1 MEQTV
6 PMIGTTLTGSGDRA
20 RELDD
25 LDEVFRLHRSK
36 VFRFVLFSVRDDDV
50 AETLT
55 QDCFLK
61 AYNARSSF
69 RGDCSVTTWLMQI
82 AMNLV
87 RDHARNRRLQFWKR
101 AATVD
106 VAEMSDVLGD
116 GSASAERQL
125 LAREQVRGVWQ
136 AVEKLSASQRS
147 VFLLRFVDEMEL
159 KAISVVMGMKESTVK
174 THLYRALAAV
184 RAEMGGAQ

>member
-116 GSASAERQL
+116 GSVSAERRL
-125 LAREQVRGVWQ
+125 LAQEQVKGVWR

>member
-1 MEQTV
+1 M
-6 PMIGTTLTGSGDRA
+6 TGSGDRA

-61 AYNARSSF
+61 AYNARASF

-106 VAEMSDVLGD
+106 VAEMSDALGD
-116 GSASAERQL
+116 GSASVERQM
-125 LAREQVRGVWQ
+125 LAREQVKGVWR